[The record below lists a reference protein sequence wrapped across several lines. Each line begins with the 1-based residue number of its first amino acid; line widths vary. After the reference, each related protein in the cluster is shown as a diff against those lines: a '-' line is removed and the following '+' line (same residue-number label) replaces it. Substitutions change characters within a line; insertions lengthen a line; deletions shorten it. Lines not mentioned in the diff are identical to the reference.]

1 MMVISTNRHDPL
13 WEVVLVLLGEVVLV
27 KAVLEL
33 LLVADLSVVFE
44 KGGGVLDF
52 FKSVAS
58 FLEWSELG
66 LAFFLGVVFG
76 SRQTSQN
83 FLSSSLIVSQFEHLQ
98 LIERPYFL
106 AAIFNPFPRKRE
118 TGFLS
123 SVVSAADAGL
133 GSGAGAVFGIASILE
148 VILSNAFDTF
158 EKVLLSPAKGFSLKE
173 SLKENFSFGS
183 SEEGALSAGFES
195 FLGVE

>member
-13 WEVVLVLLGEVVLV
+13 WEVVLALLGEVVLVLLV

-173 SLKENFSFGS
+173 NFSFGS
-183 SEEGALSAGFES
+183 SEEGVLSAGFES